1 MHSPRPIRAAALTL
15 VVTTF
20 ATVQAVQ
27 TSHAADAFR
36 LSVQPGS
43 TLSTNQ
49 SLFTP
54 SSGFLI
60 GNYDATT
67 NPTGTRT
74 IPGLFGGSGNNQIP
88 VDVDI
93 SVGGTNNSTPAGDL
107 TIVANVGAGTFAF
120 ASLDLD
126 LLNGVTIDLPIEATF
141 LYSTFRTVSPS
152 FIYPGGS
159 PISLGIGNAQVT
171 LLTATLGAGL
181 SGGTLVP
188 NGDGTYQLVGAAT
201 LDLSFEAEV
210 LGQPFAQGPTPVV
223 APIGGTYTPSPDG
236 LSASLSITIEIANA
250 QTIPGPI
257 PGPESV
263 PFALPTFDP
272 NAPAN
277 VLLTLTFEQVDIS
290 VNADIDASLAGPLL
304 CKADFNLDGEA
315 DILDFLDFFDAFGQC
330 NGLPAPCTST
340 LTDADF
346 NNDGFVDILDF
357 LDFLNVFA
365 DGCE

>member
-1 MHSPRPIRAAALTL
+1 MQTRLSNLVARAVPLIAAAAS
-15 VVTTF
+15 F
-20 ATVQAVQ
+20 HAIPA
-27 TSHAADAFR
+27 HAADAFR

-43 TLSTNQ
+43 TLSTTQ

-88 VDVDI
+88 VDVDV
-93 SVGGTNNSTPAGDL
+93 SVGGTNNSTPAGAL
-107 TIVANVGAGTFAF
+107 TIAANIGAGTFAL

-126 LLNGVTIDLPIEATF
+126 LLNGTTIDLPIEATF

-159 PISLGIGNAQVT
+159 PIALTLGNAQVT
-171 LLTATLGAGL
+171 LLTATLGAGT
-181 SGGTLVP
+181 SGGTLTS
-188 NGDGTYQLVGAAT
+188 NGDGTYQLAGVAT

-210 LGQPFAQGPTPVV
+210 LGQPFAQGPTPVF

-236 LSASLSITIEIANA
+236 LSATLTLNIDIQNS

-257 PGPESV
+257 PGPEAV

-272 NAPAN
+272 SAPAN
-277 VLLTLTFEQVDIS
+277 VLLTLTFERVDIT
-290 VNADIDASLAGPLL
+290 VNADIDAQLAGPLV

-315 DILDFLDFFDAFGQC
+315 DILDFLDFFDAFSQCDGQ
-330 NGLPAPCTST
+330 PAPCTST
-340 LTDADF
+340 LNDADV
-346 NNDGFVDILDF
+346 NNDGSIDILDF
-357 LDFLNVFA
+357 LDFLNAFSA
-365 DGCE
+365 GCE